1 MKRFYKI
8 ITSLSLV
15 LALSLSVFS
24 FNNVEAI
31 TDAEVES
38 VAKHVKRFNYKYANF
53 DYDTTFTFNKKKHTG
68 KLKIKAKVRAV
79 KGYRFRV
86 RKVTSKYKLKNNKE
100 VLVSKKTTYHIANKS
115 KDTKFKFKIKYN
127 KNETTLYWEKGDFAM
142 DKKNNF
148 IGKNNKYKV
157 TYKKKNYYFK
167 YRKEVGLRLQV
178 KVNGIWQEIM

>member
-15 LALSLSVFS
+15 FALSLSVFS

-115 KDTKFKFKIKYN
+115 KDTKFKFTIKCK
-127 KNETTLYWEKGDFAM
+127 KNEAIDALESCELQKY
-142 DKKNNF
+142 
-148 IGKNNKYKV
+148 KNNKYKIR
-157 TYKKKNYYFK
+157 YKKKDYYFK
-167 YRKEVGLRLQV
+167 YRKAVMVYLQV